1 MEPEEPVPGTA
12 DHYAAVIYEYFSNSI
27 FWLTTLLILYKI
39 FKHKKNGV
47 KWIEL
52 WPFSLALMF
61 TIVKGVGAALAI
73 ERQTHSAPGQ
83 FFVMFPVA
91 FLLTIFSTIVSFW
104 IRLINETCPPFD
116 KIVSNPHTVL
126 KVNLCVNALMYV
138 IALSFWITVV
148 AVPQLA
154 HIICGISDIVFSFFV
169 VIMVLVLATFGVIM
183 CGKRNSFHPA
193 FSMFHEYDKQIK
205 LWTGLAVISSFWMLF
220 YSCLLLYDTT
230 SLLTERHVHH
240 SIWRSYLFRICE
252 IIPVLSLCYMISEQ
266 IEYKALREGLDQPLI
281 PRIASAHTVA
291 SLNYLKSRS
300 IYTNTD

>member
-91 FLLTIFSTIVSFW
+91 FLLTIF
-104 IRLINETCPPFD
+104 FD
-116 KIVSNPHTVL
+116 
-126 KVNLCVNALMYV
+126 
-138 IALSFWITVV
+138 
-148 AVPQLA
+148 
-154 HIICGISDIVFSFFV
+154 D
-169 VIMVLVLATFGVIM
+169 
-183 CGKRNSFHPA
+183 
-193 FSMFHEYDKQIK
+193 
-205 LWTGLAVISSFWMLF
+205 
-220 YSCLLLYDTT
+220 
-230 SLLTERHVHH
+230 
-240 SIWRSYLFRICE
+240 SIF
-252 IIPVLSLCYMISEQ
+252 
-266 IEYKALREGLDQPLI
+266 LDQINQRDMP
-281 PRIASAHTVA
+281 SF
-291 SLNYLKSRS
+291 
-300 IYTNTD
+300 